1 MVHLT
6 CALKAVEEHAQR
18 ITSIQSPRQN
28 QPSALRR
35 IETIH
40 LSDMTAPSGAAVA
53 PAVTATR
60 ENLGATPLLPEGL
73 KSASAGEVLM
83 SAAMSRPQD
92 AWNVT
97 SPAGASFDGSAVTYS
112 PIHHET
118 VA

>member
-35 IETIH
+35 IETIQ
-40 LSDMTAPSGAAVA
+40 LSDMTAPSVAAVA
-53 PAVTATR
+53 PAVTAT
-60 ENLGATPLLPEGL
+60 PLLHEGL

-92 AWNVT
+92 AWNVI